1 MERVRGDL
9 VSIPHATRRTIGV
22 RRRPNG
28 SGGVASARMGGES
41 GHGVASAPRL
51 AQRRRAFAALYEHWE
66 RHQWSPLAIDF
77 SVDAATFAGLDAETR
92 ERLVWVYAHRF
103 HAEFNVAG
111 LLAPFLLAAPDYDVR
126 LLLATQVADE
136 YRHVESVLRVYAEV
150 FGIEGGIAE
159 VKALADSKLDSVA
172 AALYEA
178 LDGVVRALD
187 TDRDQ
192 DTFLRAVLAY
202 HVIAEG
208 SIGRANQR
216 FVASRLDRLG
226 RFPGLV
232 EVQRL
237 AVRDER
243 RHLGI
248 GVLYARHRLAADADR
263 AAPVIGELVDGFR
276 SFGALLL
283 EQVAPEVAGDF
294 VEGYG
299 AAPAEMWAE
308 VLRQLGLRLRSI
320 GYTEHDR

>member
-1 MERVRGDL
+1 MGGETGR
-9 VSIPHATRRTIGV
+9 
-22 RRRPNG
+22 
-28 SGGVASARMGGES
+28 GVASPPGLGAG
-41 GHGVASAPRL
+41 
-51 AQRRRAFAALYEHWE
+51 RRAFAALYEHWE

-77 SVDAATFAGLDAETR
+77 SVDAATFAGLDGETR
-92 ERLVWVYAHRF
+92 ERLMWVYAHRF
-103 HAEFNVAG
+103 HAEFNVAE
-111 LLAPFLLAAPDYDVR
+111 LLAPFLLAAPDYEVR

-136 YRHVESVLRVYAEV
+136 YRHVQSVLRVYSEV
-150 FGIEGGIAE
+150 FGIKGGIPE
-159 VKALADSKLDSVA
+159 VKALADSKLDPVA

-178 LDGVVRALD
+178 LDGVVRTLD

-216 FVASRLDRLG
+216 FVAARLDRLG
-226 RFPGLV
+226 QFPGLV

-248 GVLYARHRLAADADR
+248 GVAYARQRMVADGDR
-263 AAPVIGELVDGFR
+263 AAPVIGEIVDGFR

-283 EQVAPEVAGDF
+283 EQAAPKVAGDF

-299 AAPAEMWAE
+299 ADPAEMWAE
-308 VLRQLGLRLRSI
+308 VLRQLRLRLRSI
-320 GYTEHDR
+320 GYTDHDR

>member
-1 MERVRGDL
+1 
-9 VSIPHATRRTIGV
+9 VSVQGLGE
-22 RRRPNG
+22 RRR
-28 SGGVASARMGGES
+28 SFS
-41 GHGVASAPRL
+41 
-51 AQRRRAFAALYEHWE
+51 ALYEHWE

-77 SVDAATFAGLDAETR
+77 SVDAATFNGLDAETR

-103 HAEFNVAG
+103 HAEFNVAE

-126 LLLATQVADE
+126 RLLATQLADE
-136 YRHVESVLRVYAEV
+136 YRHVESVLRVYSEV
-150 FGIEGGIAE
+150 FGIKGGIAE
-159 VKALADSKLDSVA
+159 VEALAESKLDPVA

-187 TDRDQ
+187 TNRDES
-192 DTFLRAVLAY
+192 TFLRAVLAY

-216 FVASRLDRLG
+216 FVAARLDRLG

-248 GVLYARHRLAADADR
+248 GVLYARARLAADPESV
-263 AAPVIGELVDGFR
+263 APVIAETVDGFR
-276 SFGALLL
+276 SLGTTLL
-283 EQVAPEVAGDF
+283 EHAAPGVAADF
-294 VEGYG
+294 VGGYG
-299 AAPAEMWAE
+299 AAPAEMWTE
-308 VLRQLGLRLRSI
+308 VLRQLRLRLRSI

>member
-1 MERVRGDL
+1 MGGE
-9 VSIPHATRRTIGV
+9 IGQ
-22 RRRPNG
+22 
-28 SGGVASARMGGES
+28 GVASASRLGE
-41 GHGVASAPRL
+41 
-51 AQRRRAFAALYEHWE
+51 RRRSFAALYEHWE

-77 SVDAATFAGLDAETR
+77 SVDAATFAGLDGETR
-92 ERLVWVYAHRF
+92 ARLVWVYAHRF
-103 HAEFNVAG
+103 HAEFNVAE

-136 YRHVESVLRVYAEV
+136 YRHVESVLRVYSEV
-150 FGIEGGIAE
+150 FGVTGGIAE
-159 VKALADSKLDSVA
+159 VKALADSKLDPVA

-187 TDRDQ
+187 TDRDE

-216 FVASRLDRLG
+216 FVAARLDRLG

-248 GVLYARHRLAADADR
+248 GVLYARQRLAADGDR
-263 AAPVIGELVDGFR
+263 AAPVIGEIVDGFR

-283 EQVAPEVAGDF
+283 EQVPPEVAGDF

-299 AAPAEMWAE
+299 AAPAEMWEE
-308 VLRQLGLRLRSI
+308 VLRQLRLRLRSI

>member
-1 MERVRGDL
+1 MDGD
-9 VSIPHATRRTIGV
+9 AGRA
-22 RRRPNG
+22 
-28 SGGVASARMGGES
+28 VAR
-41 GHGVASAPRL
+41 APRL
-51 AQRRRAFAALYEHWE
+51 IERRRSFAALYEHWE

-77 SVDAATFAGLDAETR
+77 SVDAATFAELDDETR

-103 HAEFNVAG
+103 HAEFNVAE
-111 LLAPFLLAAPDYDVR
+111 LLALFLLAAPDYDVR

-136 YRHVESVLRVYAEV
+136 YRHVESVLRVYSEV
-150 FGIEGGIAE
+150 FGINGGIAE
-159 VKALADSKLDSVA
+159 VKALADSKLDPVA
-172 AALYEA
+172 AALYDA

-187 TDRDQ
+187 TDRDE

-216 FVASRLDRLG
+216 FVAAQLNRLG

-248 GVLYARHRLAADADR
+248 GVMYARHRLADDRDR
-263 AAPVIGELVDGFR
+263 AAPVIGEIVDGFR

-283 EQVAPEVAGDF
+283 EQVRPEVAGEF

-299 AAPAEMWAE
+299 AAPGELWEE
-308 VLRQLGLRLRSI
+308 VLRQLRLRLRSI
-320 GYTEHDR
+320 GYTDEIAGSR